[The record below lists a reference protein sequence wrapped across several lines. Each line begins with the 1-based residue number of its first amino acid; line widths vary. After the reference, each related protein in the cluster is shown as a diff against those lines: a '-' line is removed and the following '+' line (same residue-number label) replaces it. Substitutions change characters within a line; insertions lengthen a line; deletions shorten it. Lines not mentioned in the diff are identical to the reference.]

1 MTPAIKFNR
10 RTLPAEFA
18 DYREWP
24 ACETSLLDQAD
35 LALFQQ
41 RREALVAYLSGLPTA
56 AIASRFGIERTEV
69 LRYLNRCVAIMGDGQ
84 IVGWAGILKG
94 FRTQKPT
101 RSKPLSAMPS
111 LSFGGYTG
119 ALSAL
124 FAAQPDV
131 QFTLDRYLATGI
143 TPDGAKQG
151 RVTSKKAHQVF
162 LDLCRGSGL
171 GKNAWPFCVSR
182 HGREAICEYVK
193 QFFTANHERVAS
205 LQYGEECRQRSRRPG
220 GQPEGPVALAPF
232 EIVEADEHTAD
243 IIFAVGVRTP
253 KGIKYVPSRRMTLIV
268 IADRFTNFIL
278 GWDIVVRRTISSS
291 DFLRCIDHASAGQC
305 LSNELQHA
313 LEATLSVEADAPE
326 LRLGFGSLFVDN
338 ALAHLSD
345 TVADRVR
352 AETGAAISFG
362 AIRRPKRRSL
372 VERVFGW
379 MASNVFQQ
387 SPSTTGNSP
396 TDTRRNQPER
406 KAVKHQVT
414 LEKLMEE
421 TSKAIARWNSTP
433 TEANYGSSPTD
444 QMLEYYAPGSGC
456 LAPLGPPRP
465 TLTPPL
471 RVEVASATV
480 RGSQK
485 KGRLPRVSYASV
497 EYGSPILATRWDL
510 IGQAVTLHA
519 DPYDIF
525 RIHAYTGDGREL
537 GELVP
542 LSSRWRYPHSREL
555 RRLLRSKIE
564 GARDQPF
571 ADIVGLEL
579 QELAQKALDTCTTVP
594 RATHAATVLAEEG
607 RKGYRPD
614 MTTTTSV
621 KRVDTQTLASRIRR
635 SRNIDFTVIG
645 K

>member
-1 MTPAIKFNR
+1 MTAQIKFNR
-10 RTLPAEFA
+10 RTLPADLA
-18 DYREWP
+18 NYHEWP
-24 ACETSLLDQAD
+24 PCETSLLDSAD
-35 LALFQQ
+35 LALFEQ
-41 RREALVAYLSGLPTA
+41 RRKALVAYLGGLRTA
-56 AIASRFGIERTEV
+56 EIASQFGIERTEV
-69 LRYLNRCVAIMGDGQ
+69 LRYLNRCVAVLGDGR
-84 IVGWAGILKG
+84 IAGWAGLIKG
-94 FRTQKPT
+94 FRTQAPT
-101 RSKPLSAMPS
+101 RFKPVSAMPS
-111 LSFGGYTG
+111 QSFGGYTG

-124 FAAQPDV
+124 LDSQPDV
-131 QFTLDRYLATGI
+131 QLALDKYLATGI
-143 TPDGAKQG
+143 TPGGAKRG
-151 RVTSKKAHQVF
+151 RISYKEAHQIF
-162 LDLCRGSGL
+162 LELCRGTGL
-171 GKNAWPFCVSR
+171 GKNEWPFCVGR
-182 HGREAICEYVK
+182 YGREAIRVYVK
-193 QFFTANHERVAS
+193 QFFTANHEKVAS

-220 GQPEGPVALAPF
+220 GKSEGPIALAPF

-243 IIFAVGVRTP
+243 IIFAVGVSTP
-253 KGIKYVPSRRMTLIV
+253 KGVKYVPSRRMTLIV

-305 LSNELQHA
+305 LSNELQRA
-313 LEATLSVEADAPE
+313 LEATLSIEADAPE

-379 MASNVFQQ
+379 MAWNVFHQ

-406 KAVKHQVT
+406 QAVRHQVT

-421 TSKAIARWNSTP
+421 TSKAVARWNSTP

-444 QMLEYYAPGSGC
+444 QILEYYSPGSGC

-471 RVEVASATV
+471 RVEVAPAPV

-510 IGQAVTLHA
+510 IGQSVTLHA
-519 DPYDIF
+519 DPYDIS
-525 RIHAYTGDGREL
+525 HVQAYTRDGREL

-542 LSSRWRYPHSREL
+542 VSSRWQHEHSLEI

-564 GARDQPF
+564 GTRDEPIG
-571 ADIVGLEL
+571 DIVGSEL
-579 QELAQKALDTCTTVP
+579 QALAQKALDACARAP
-594 RATHAATVLAEEG
+594 RTTHAATVLAEEG
-607 RKGYRPD
+607 RKGYAPEMSSR
-614 MTTTTSV
+614 SAG
-621 KRVDTQTLASRIRR
+621 KRIDTQTLASRVRK
-635 SRNIDFTVIG
+635 SRNIDFSIIG